1 MRKLIAAVTV
11 LVVTSA
17 QAAEELK
24 FGDVNYFLKQN
35 QFNVSADISS
45 TYYKEAPKGPKTF
58 ETRGILLETRYGY
71 GITDK
76 LNAYIGLD
84 YAYDRETED
93 KETIA
98 NKKEVNGAFD
108 NDGLANPLLA
118 LNYRILNQNESR
130 YNLDFGLVGRF
141 NIEDAERGAAEKQNI
156 KDGNFAD
163 GRNYYEANL
172 RMGRKWDEAN
182 EWQLAAGVGY
192 NTSGEETFKAT
203 TGDED
208 VDLDSSMNYFV
219 RATYQYRPVNE
230 FMLLVS
236 AQANQIGEFE
246 YKNKGSNTKF
256 VEEDHIDLD
265 FTFRAKYMLA
275 DNFIANFHYG
285 MSRNQEID
293 RERNGVNEEIRR
305 RRENFYGLGVDFLF

>member
-1 MRKLIAAVTV
+1 MRKLIAAAAV
-11 LVVTSA
+11 LAVTSA
-17 QAAEELK
+17 HAAEELK

-35 QFNVSADISS
+35 QFNVSADVSS
-45 TYYKEAPKGPKTF
+45 TYYKEAPEGPNTF
-58 ETRGILLETRYGY
+58 ETRGYLLETRYGY

-76 LNAYIGLD
+76 LNVYLGLD

-93 KETIA
+93 R
-98 NKKEVNGAFD
+98 EVATNGAFE

-118 LNYRILNQNESR
+118 LNYRIMGQNESR

-141 NIEDAERGAAEKQNI
+141 NIEDAERGSAQGQTI

-172 RMGRKWDEAN
+172 RMGRKWNEAN

-192 NTSGEETFKAT
+192 NMSGEETFKSTA
-203 TGDED
+203 GDQD
-208 VDLDSSMNYFV
+208 VDLESTMNYFA

-236 AQANQIGEFE
+236 AQANLIGENE
-246 YKNKGSNTKF
+246 YKNKATNTKY
-256 VEEDHIDLD
+256 VEEDHVDID
-265 FTFRAKYMLA
+265 FTFKAKYMIT
-275 DNFIANFHYG
+275 DNFIANFQYG
-285 MSRNQEID
+285 MSRNAEFD
-293 RERNGVNEEIRR
+293 REKNGTNEEIKR
-305 RRENFYGLGVDFLF
+305 RRENFYGVGVDFLF